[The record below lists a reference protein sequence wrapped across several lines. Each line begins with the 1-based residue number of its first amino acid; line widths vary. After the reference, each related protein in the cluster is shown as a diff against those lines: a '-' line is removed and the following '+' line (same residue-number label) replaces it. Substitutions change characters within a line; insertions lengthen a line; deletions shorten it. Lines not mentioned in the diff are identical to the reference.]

1 MARTARADVGPL
13 AEYADGLR
21 AELAQL
27 GYTPDGVVR
36 KLWEV
41 GRLSEWMSAN
51 ALAAGDLTAGRLGE
65 FSAFCASGPLRPVGP
80 RALGPLLSHLRR
92 LGVCPEPRAGA
103 TPVDELVGRYRRWL
117 VEDRA
122 LAVRTV
128 GRYEKTA
135 RRFLGARVLTAG
147 GAGVEGL
154 TGVDVTGF
162 LLAECGRL
170 AVGSAKGTVA
180 ELRSLLRF
188 LFIEGLTDTA
198 LAASVPPVAGWR
210 DTALP
215 PTLTRA
221 QVEAIVAAA
230 DDVDGP
236 TGSRNRAIVLLLARL
251 GLRAAEVGGL
261 GLADIDW
268 RAGELVVRGKGRRD
282 ERLPLPAE
290 VGEAVAGYLHE
301 DRPETPSRVVFVTR
315 FAPWR
320 ALAPQTV
327 SKIVYAA
334 SVRAGV
340 HPPVCAHRLR
350 HALATEMLASGA
362 VLAEISQV
370 LRHRDLATTA
380 VYAKV
385 DHGALRALAPAW
397 PVTR

>member
-1 MARTARADVGPL
+1 MARTARVDVGPL
-13 AEYADGLR
+13 AVYADGFR
-21 AELAQL
+21 AELAGL

-41 GRLSEWMSAN
+41 GRLSDWMTERGFVAESLTVEQ
-51 ALAAGDLTAGRLGE
+51 LAA
-65 FSAFCASGPLRPVGP
+65 FSAWCAAGELRPVGQ
-80 RALGPLLSHLRR
+80 RALTPLLRYLRG
-92 LGVCPEPRAGA
+92 LGVVPAPEVGA
-103 TPVDELVGRYRRWL
+103 TPVDVLVARYRRWL

-122 LAVRTV
+122 LAARTV

-135 RRFLGARVLTAG
+135 RRFLHERAAAVG
-147 GAGVEGL
+147 GDGVERLCGA
-154 TGVDVTGF
+154 DVHRF
-162 LLAECGRL
+162 LLTECTRVS
-170 AVGSAKGTVA
+170 VGSAKGRVA

-188 LFIEGLTDTA
+188 LFIEGLTEVA

-215 PTLTRA
+215 PTLTRVD
-221 QVEAIVAAA
+221 VEAIIAAA
-230 DDVDGP
+230 GTPSPLGP
-236 TGSRNRAIVLLLARL
+236 RNLAVVLLLARL

-261 GLADIDW
+261 QLGDIDW
-268 RAGELVVRGKGRRD
+268 RAGELMVRGKGRRV
-282 ERLPLPAE
+282 ERLPLPVDA
-290 VGEAVAGYLHE
+290 GEAIAAYVRDA
-301 DRPETPSRVVFVTR
+301 RPVTPSRAVFVTR

-334 SVRAGV
+334 SIEAGV
-340 HPPVCAHRLR
+340 DPPVCAHRLR
-350 HALATEMLASGA
+350 HALATEMLAGGA

-385 DHGALRALAPAW
+385 DHAALRSLAPAW

>member
-21 AELAQL
+21 AELARV

-41 GRLSEWMSAN
+41 GRLGEWMSAN
-51 ALAAGDLTAGRLGE
+51 ALTAEDLTAARLCE
-65 FSAFCASGPLRPVGP
+65 FSVLCASGPLRPVGP
-80 RALGPLLSHLRR
+80 RALGPLLDHLRM
-92 LGVCPEPRAGA
+92 LGVLPASEIDA

-122 LAVRTV
+122 LAARTV

-135 RRFLGARVLTAG
+135 RRFLESRVSAVDAT
-147 GAGVEGL
+147 GVEGL
-154 TGVDVTGF
+154 SGADVTGF
-162 LLAECGRL
+162 LLVECSRVS
-170 AVGSAKGTVA
+170 VGSAKGRVA

-188 LFIEGLTDTA
+188 LFIEGLTEVA

-215 PTLTRA
+215 PMLTRA

-230 DDVDGP
+230 AVDGP
-236 TGSRNRAIVLLLARL
+236 TGCRNQAVVLLLARL

-261 GLADIDW
+261 ALADIDW
-268 RAGELVVRGKGRRD
+268 RAGELMVRGKGRRD

-290 VGEAVAGYLHE
+290 VGEAIAGYLQH
-301 DRPETPSRVVFVTR
+301 DRPETPSRAVFVTR

-340 HPPVCAHRLR
+340 DPPVCAHRLR
-350 HALATEMLASGA
+350 HALATEMLARGA

-385 DHGALRALAPAW
+385 DHAALRTLAPAW